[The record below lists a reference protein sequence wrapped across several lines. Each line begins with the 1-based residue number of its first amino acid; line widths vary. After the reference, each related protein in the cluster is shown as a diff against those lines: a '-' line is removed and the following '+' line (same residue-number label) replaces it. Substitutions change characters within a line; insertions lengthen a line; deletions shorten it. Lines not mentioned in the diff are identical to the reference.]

1 MVERTQGREAEGDRA
16 LRRSCLDQ
24 PERHDRLHG
33 VETSA
38 PREATLRETSLSSD
52 PTPLARAGAV
62 FADEVAAADETDV
75 PAAMGQLAPLWS
87 LALQRLIVSATSR
100 QDRLLTMEQVAERLE
115 IKVGRARE
123 MGRKGQLPTVA
134 LGDRGIRVRQRSLE
148 DYIRR
153 RERKG

>member
-1 MVERTQGREAEGDRA
+1 M
-16 LRRSCLDQ
+16 
-24 PERHDRLHG
+24 
-33 VETSA
+33 
-38 PREATLRETSLSSD
+38 SSD

-75 PAAMGQLAPLWS
+75 PAVMGQLAQLWS
-87 LALQRLIVSATSR
+87 IALQRLIVSATSR

>member
-1 MVERTQGREAEGDRA
+1 M
-16 LRRSCLDQ
+16 RSPQSRSEESL
-24 PERHDRLHG
+24 LIK
-33 VETSA
+33 A
-38 PREATLRETSLSSD
+38 PS
-52 PTPLARAGAV
+52 PLELAAAA
-62 FADEVAAADETDV
+62 FADQVAAAEEIDV
-75 PAAMGQLAPLWS
+75 PAVMGQLAQLWS
-87 LALQRLIVSATSR
+87 IALQRLIVSATSR